1 MTNIDKNRAP
11 KSRVTARSREAQQD
25 PTRSAGL
32 RRGLEILGLFS
43 DAKPEWGITEVARE
57 LGVLKSQI
65 HRAIKT
71 LEDMRYLRRDPST
84 RRYCLGFKAFEIG
97 TCAGRQTNRMLWVRL
112 YLKRLAHK
120 LDATVSLRLKDDIDL
135 LVVDIIEGT
144 DDPSSHLPQG
154 ARVPL
159 NYGAGGQV
167 LAASYPDQK
176 VIAIIRKHGLPR
188 YTLKSLT
195 KPSDFLAAVQ
205 RVRRQGYAISMG
217 ETVPGS
223 FSVAAPITSAEGNL
237 AAVLVAAR
245 PLKGMSQAR
254 IEQFTAAVVETA
266 ARISSEQKQ
275 HQT

>member
-1 MTNIDKNRAP
+1 LPKTNQ
-11 KSRVTARSREAQQD
+11 KSPRQD
-25 PTRSAGL
+25 PARSAGL

-43 DAKPEWGITEVARE
+43 DAKPEWGISEVARE

-71 LEDMRYLRRDPST
+71 LEDMHYLRRDSKT

-97 TCAGRQTNRMLWVRL
+97 TLAGRQTNRMAWARP
-112 YLKRLAHK
+112 YLKKLARE
-120 LDATVSLRLKDDIDL
+120 LDATVSLRLVDASDL
-135 LVVDIIEGT
+135 LIVDIIEGM

-167 LAASYPDQK
+167 LAAFLSENK
-176 VIAIIRKHGLPR
+176 VLDIIRKHGLPR

-195 KPSDFLAAVQ
+195 NPADFLAAVR
-205 RVRRQGYAISMG
+205 RVKRNGYAISKD

-223 FSVAAPITSAEGNL
+223 FSVAAPIVSTGREL
-237 AAVLVAAR
+237 IAVLVAAR
-245 PLKGMSQAR
+245 PLKRMTQAG
-254 IEQFTAAVVETA
+254 IDKFITVVVETA
-266 ARISSEQKQ
+266 TRISNEQTG
-275 HQT
+275 HAVLAG